1 MTDNKTK
8 ILLIEDET
16 DIASF
21 IEVELNF
28 EGYEVIVAYDGMQG
42 LMEMRANKPDLII
55 LDRMLPKIDGIE
67 LCKRIKQTSNI
78 PIIMLTALG
87 EIEDKVV
94 GLDAGANDYL
104 VKPFSLSELLARIRA
119 QLRITNSLKKDIFEF
134 YDLSL
139 DLKTREVYRDKRL
152 INLTPKEFELLSL
165 LIQNPRHVLTKE
177 KIFEKVWGW
186 DFEGED
192 NVLEVL
198 IHGLRE
204 KIELKGLPKII
215 HTVRGVGYTLKESQ

>member
-1 MTDNKTK
+1 MSNKSK
-8 ILLIEDET
+8 ILLIEDEGH
-16 DIASF
+16 ISSF

-28 EGYEVIVAYDGMQG
+28 EGYEVVVSHDGMQG
-42 LMEMRANKPDLII
+42 LMDVRTHKPDLVI
-55 LDRMLPKIDGIE
+55 LDRMLPKMDGIE
-67 LCKRIKQTSNI
+67 LCKRIKQTSDI

-87 EIEDKVV
+87 EIEDKVT

-119 QLRITNSLKKDIFEF
+119 QLRITNSLKKDLFEF
-134 YDLSL
+134 DDLSL
-139 DLKTREVYRDKRL
+139 DLKTREVYRNKRL

-204 KIELKGLPKII
+204 KIEIKGLQKII
-215 HTVRGVGYTLKESQ
+215 HTIRGVGYTLKESQ

>member
-1 MTDNKTK
+1 MSNKSK
-8 ILLIEDET
+8 ILLVEDEN
-16 DIASF
+16 DISSF

-28 EGYEVIVAYDGMQG
+28 EGYDVIVSHDGMQG
-42 LMEMRANKPDLII
+42 LMDVRNHKPDLII
-55 LDRMLPKIDGIE
+55 LDRMLPKMDGIE
-67 LCKRIKQTSNI
+67 LCKRIKQTSDT

-87 EIEDKVV
+87 EVEDKVT

-119 QLRITNSLKKDIFEF
+119 QLRINNSIKKDFYEF
-134 YDLSL
+134 QDLSL
-139 DLKTREVYRDKRL
+139 DIKTREVYRNSKM
-152 INLTPKEFELLSL
+152 INLTPKEFDLLSL

-198 IHGLRE
+198 IHSLRE
-204 KIELKGLPKII
+204 KVELKGLPKII
-215 HTVRGVGYTLKESQ
+215 HTIRGVGYTLKESQ

>member
-1 MTDNKTK
+1 MSNKSK
-8 ILLIEDET
+8 ILLIEDEGH
-16 DIASF
+16 ISSF

-28 EGYEVIVAYDGMQG
+28 EGYDVIVSHDGMQG
-42 LMEMRANKPDLII
+42 LMDVRTHKPDLVI
-55 LDRMLPKIDGIE
+55 LDRMLPKMDGIE
-67 LCKRIKQTSNI
+67 LCKRIKQTSDI

-87 EIEDKVV
+87 EIEDKVT

-119 QLRITNSLKKDIFEF
+119 QLRITNSLKKDLFEF
-134 YDLSL
+134 DDLSL
-139 DLKTREVYRDKRL
+139 DLKTREVYRNKKL

-204 KIELKGLPKII
+204 KIEIKGLQKII

>member
-1 MTDNKTK
+1 MTENKTK
-8 ILLIEDET
+8 ILLIEDEN
-16 DIASF
+16 DISSF

-28 EGYEVIVAYDGMQG
+28 EGYEVIVASDGMQG
-42 LMEMRANKPDLII
+42 LMDARTHKPDLII
-55 LDRMLPKIDGIE
+55 LDRMLPKMDGIE

-87 EIEDKVV
+87 EIEDKVT

-119 QLRITNSLKKDIFEF
+119 QLRITNTLKKDVFEF
-134 YDLSL
+134 HDLSL
-139 DLKTREVYRDKRL
+139 DLKTREVYRDKKL

>member
-42 LMEMRANKPDLII
+42 LMEMRSNKPDLII